1 MNLCIKVLSLN
12 FNSWKDKLLIFNP
25 WARIIEGS
33 VEETLKAKGQTSMF
47 LKQRGN
53 EAYVPI
59 HCLVGKPA
67 ILFSAVSCVASH
79 DTDSDKHTNS
89 LSFMFHLSS
98 VC

>member
-1 MNLCIKVLSLN
+1 MYQGVKSEFQQLKRQTLDIQPLSLY
-12 FNSWKDKLLIFNP
+12 
-25 WARIIEGS
+25 IIEGS